1 MERDLHPYINDCALL
16 IIYEYSP
23 LFMRAYLEF
32 LDNMVKIFNRHNYN
46 GDDVPGDYFS
56 VTQLVE
62 LLIDRHRPQN
72 NAMALEEHAIDCI
85 FDDFSEEM
93 ANDVIEEMTDF
104 LNQGIYPAG
113 MQEIAKTLDEA
124 LYLIEIVF
132 DAEHDATYYCFENA
146 NA

>member
-1 MERDLHPYINDCALL
+1 
-16 IIYEYSP
+16 
-23 LFMRAYLEF
+23 
-32 LDNMVKIFNRHNYN
+32 
-46 GDDVPGDYFS
+46 
-56 VTQLVE
+56 
-62 LLIDRHRPQN
+62 
-72 NAMALEEHAIDCI
+72 
-85 FDDFSEEM
+85 M